1 MVANCWRCYSQIVH
15 TVESSW
21 LFWHAVIV
29 RENSSSFQALED
41 LLKPSR
47 SNYGLHTRHCV
58 CLIGNEIGALMLRVL
73 IRHLH
78 HWGLWAALALLCLMV
93 APFTRKVIPAHAS
106 ALQSSTLLL
115 MILMLLRQQR
125 LPRLALKTMRYFALV
140 KTCQLILNVMSIY
153 WIEGSIILVVSSA
166 IIMLTL
172 LCTSEV
178 VILHHFDGRLINF
191 GILDSLVDRPCFS
204 IRVLGTENFAVATL
218 SLSLV
223 AAIWAIRMI

>member
-15 TVESSW
+15 TVESGW

-47 SNYGLHTRHCV
+47 SNYGLHARHCV
-58 CLIGNEIGALMLRVL
+58 CLIGYEIGALMLRVL

-93 APFTRKVIPAHAS
+93 APFTGKVIPAHAS

-115 MILMLLRQQR
+115 MILMLLSQQR
-125 LPRLALKTMRYFALV
+125 LPRLPLKTMRYFALV
-140 KTCQLILNVMSIY
+140 KTCQLSLNVMSIY
-153 WIEGSIILVVSSA
+153 WIESSIILVVSSA

-178 VILHHFDGRLINF
+178 VILHHFDGRLVNF